1 MSVLTLRLAGPL
13 QSWGSSSRFTRRATE
28 TMPTKSGIIGLLAAA
43 QGRRRSDEIED
54 LLHLELAVRTE
65 QQGVLLRDF
74 HTAHHLVKGTSMP
87 LTDRFYWSDAVF
99 TAHIG
104 GPRPVL
110 EGLGEALRD
119 PAYPLYLGRRSCVP
133 EGRMVLA
140 IEDHPVAESV
150 RSLGWQAGH
159 SARRKARR
167 HKQGSVRLVVQAD
180 QSVYDDGDT
189 MVEAAPTRELNDV
202 PLSFDPERRLYRS
215 RLVVET
221 IVTVPTGVEVDAVD
235 APAAHDPMAVLG
247 GAS

>member
-1 MSVLTLRLAGPL
+1 MSVLALRLAGPL
-13 QSWGSSSRFTRRATE
+13 QSWGSSSRFARRATE
-28 TMPTKSGIIGLLAAA
+28 PAPTKSGILGLLAAA

-54 LLHLELAVRTE
+54 LLDLELAVRTE

-74 HTAHHLVKGTSMP
+74 HTAHHRVKGTAMP

-110 EGLGEALRD
+110 VGLAEALRD

-133 EGRMVLA
+133 EGRMVLG
-140 IEDHPVAESV
+140 IEEHEVRESV
-150 RSLGWQAGH
+150 RHLDWQAGFTG
-159 SARRKARR
+159 RRTTKRQ
-167 HKQGSVRLVVQAD
+167 KQTTVKLSVQAD
-180 QSVYDDGDT
+180 QSVYTATAQDS
-189 MVEAAPTRELNDV
+189 ASPTRELNDV

-221 IVTVPTGVEVDAVD
+221 WVVVPTGFTEPGPSNAR
-235 APAAHDPMAVLG
+235 HDPMAVLG
-247 GAS
+247 GRS